1 MNRDDLR
8 LDIKFMMAN
17 NLIEII
23 NLRDEKNICSRE
35 LSLSIDYE
43 TYDKLI
49 EKLNNKGFSMEE
61 MEGLLKS
68 LKNDSE
74 YLNYTYNMI

>member
-23 NLRDEKNICSRE
+23 ALRDEKNICSRE
-35 LSLSIDYE
+35 LSLVIDYE
-43 TYDKLI
+43 IYDKII
-49 EKLNNKGFSMEE
+49 EKLNDKGFSIEE
-61 MEGLLKS
+61 MERLL
-68 LKNDSE
+68 E
-74 YLNYTYNMI
+74 YLRNDFEYLDYTYKAI

>member
-1 MNRDDLR
+1 MSRDNLR

-35 LSLSIDYE
+35 LSLTVDYE

-49 EKLNNKGFSMEE
+49 EKLNDKGFSIEE
-61 MEGLLKS
+61 MERLLEY
-68 LKNDSE
+68 LRNDFE
-74 YLNYTYNMI
+74 YLNYTYKAI

>member
-35 LSLSIDYE
+35 LSLAIDYE

-49 EKLNNKGFSMEE
+49 EKLNNKGFSIEE
-61 MEGLLKS
+61 MEGLLES
-68 LKNDSE
+68 LRNDSK

>member
-1 MNRDDLR
+1 MSRDDLR

-23 NLRDEKNICSRE
+23 NLRDDKNICSRE
-35 LSLSIDYE
+35 LSLTIDYE

-49 EKLNNKGFSMEE
+49 EKLNDKGFTIEE
-61 MEGLLKS
+61 MERLL
-68 LKNDSE
+68 E
-74 YLNYTYNMI
+74 YLRNDFEYLDYTYKAV

>member
-35 LSLSIDYE
+35 LSLTIDFE
-43 TYDKLI
+43 IYDKLI
-49 EKLNNKGFSMEE
+49 EKLNDKEFSIKE
-61 MEGLLKS
+61 MEILFKGLE
-68 LKNDSE
+68 NDFE
-74 YLNYTYNMI
+74 YLDYTYKAV

>member
-1 MNRDDLR
+1 MSRDDLR

-35 LSLSIDYE
+35 LSLTIDYE

-49 EKLNNKGFSMEE
+49 EKLNDKGFSIEE
-61 MEGLLKS
+61 MERLL
-68 LKNDSE
+68 E
-74 YLNYTYNMI
+74 YLRNDFKYLDYTYKAI

>member
-1 MNRDDLR
+1 MSRDDLR

-23 NLRDEKNICSRE
+23 NLRDDKNICSRE
-35 LSLSIDYE
+35 LSLLIDYE
-43 TYDKLI
+43 IYDKLI
-49 EKLNNKGFSMEE
+49 EKLNDKGFSIEE
-61 MEGLLKS
+61 MERLLES
-68 LKNDSE
+68 LRNDSK

>member
-23 NLRDEKNICSRE
+23 NLRDKKNICSRE
-35 LSLSIDYE
+35 LSLTVDYE
-43 TYDKLI
+43 IYDKII
-49 EKLNNKGFSMEE
+49 EKLNDKGFSIEE
-61 MEGLLKS
+61 MERLLEY

-74 YLNYTYNMI
+74 YLDYTYKAI

>member
-35 LSLSIDYE
+35 LSLAVDYE
-43 TYDKLI
+43 IYDKII
-49 EKLNNKGFSMEE
+49 EKLNDKGFSIEE
-61 MEGLLKS
+61 MERLLRY
-68 LKNDSE
+68 LRNDFK
-74 YLNYTYNMI
+74 YLDYTYKAI

>member
-1 MNRDDLR
+1 MDDLR

-23 NLRDEKNICSRE
+23 ALRDEKNICSRE
-35 LSLSIDYE
+35 LSLTVDYE

-49 EKLNNKGFSMEE
+49 EKLNDKGFSIEE
-61 MEGLLKS
+61 MERLLEY
-68 LKNDSE
+68 LRNDSE
-74 YLNYTYNMI
+74 YLDYTYKAI

>member
-8 LDIKFMMAN
+8 LDIKFIMAN

-23 NLRDEKNICSRE
+23 ALRDDKNICSRE
-35 LSLSIDYE
+35 LSLTVDYE
-43 TYDKLI
+43 IYDKII
-49 EKLNNKGFSMEE
+49 EKLNDKGFSIEE
-61 MEGLLKS
+61 MKRLLRS

>member
-35 LSLSIDYE
+35 LSLSVDYE
-43 TYDKLI
+43 LYDKII
-49 EKLNNKGFSMEE
+49 EKLNNKGFSIEE
-61 MEGLLKS
+61 MERLWGYLR
-68 LKNDSE
+68 NDFE
-74 YLNYTYNMI
+74 YLDYTYNMI

>member
-35 LSLSIDYE
+35 LSLSVDYE
-43 TYDKLI
+43 LYDKLI
-49 EKLNNKGFSMEE
+49 EKLNDKGFSIEE
-61 MEGLLKS
+61 MERLLEY
-68 LKNDSE
+68 LKNDFK
-74 YLNYTYNMI
+74 YLDYTYKAI

>member
-1 MNRDDLR
+1 MDDLR

-35 LSLSIDYE
+35 LSLLIDYE
-43 TYDKLI
+43 IYDKLI
-49 EKLNNKGFSMEE
+49 EKLNDKGFSIEE
-61 MEGLLKS
+61 MERLL
-68 LKNDSE
+68 E
-74 YLNYTYNMI
+74 YLRNDFEYLDYTYKAV

>member
-23 NLRDEKNICSRE
+23 NLRDEKNICSE
-35 LSLSIDYE
+35 KLNLLIDYE
-43 TYDKLI
+43 IYDKLI
-49 EKLNNKGFSMEE
+49 EKLNNKGFSIEE
-61 MEGLLKS
+61 MERLLRS

-74 YLNYTYNMI
+74 YLDYTYKAI

>member
-23 NLRDEKNICSRE
+23 ALRDDKNICSRE
-35 LSLSIDYE
+35 LSLLVDYE
-43 TYDKLI
+43 IYDKLI
-49 EKLNNKGFSMEE
+49 EKLNDKGFSIEE
-61 MEGLLKS
+61 MERLL
-68 LKNDSE
+68 E
-74 YLNYTYNMI
+74 YLRTDFEYLDYTYKAI

>member
-1 MNRDDLR
+1 MSRDDLR

-35 LSLSIDYE
+35 LSLLVDYE

-49 EKLNNKGFSMEE
+49 EKLNDKGFSIEE
-61 MEGLLKS
+61 MERLL
-68 LKNDSE
+68 E
-74 YLNYTYNMI
+74 YLRNDFEYLDYTYKAV

>member
-35 LSLSIDYE
+35 LSLFVDYE

-49 EKLNNKGFSMEE
+49 EKLNDKGFSIEE
-61 MEGLLKS
+61 MKRLLRS

>member
-1 MNRDDLR
+1 MSRDDLR

-35 LSLSIDYE
+35 LSLSVDYE
-43 TYDKLI
+43 LYDKII
-49 EKLNNKGFSMEE
+49 EKLNDKGFSIEE
-61 MEGLLKS
+61 MERLL
-68 LKNDSE
+68 E
-74 YLNYTYNMI
+74 YLRNDFEYLDYTYKAV